1 MKVGVNGAVRDI
13 SDLKAGVSGA
23 VRSASEVYV
32 GVNGAVKKVWPLLP
46 IGTQYVFDT
55 VGNGTWECPVSGNWK
70 IELHGGGGG
79 GSRGEMG
86 IFSVGAGGGGS
97 GAEGVF
103 RLTSG
108 VAYDYTVGKGG
119 ARSSKGEKTIFG
131 EHSITGG
138 GAGPYSVLD
147 SAAIG
152 VPSDGLT
159 SIASANN
166 SKIGGFGNIN
176 KTSQTYG
183 NGGDGGT
190 SSYPT
195 SNTAGKNGA
204 IILTYM
210 G

>member
-1 MKVGVNGAVRDI
+1 MKIGVNGAVRDI
-13 SDLKAGVSGA
+13 SDLKVGASGA
-23 VRSASEVYV
+23 VRSVSEAYV
-32 GVNGAVKKVWPLLP
+32 GVSGAVKKVWPLLP
-46 IGTQYVFDT
+46 VGTQYVFDT

-79 GSRGEMG
+79 GSRGVLG
-86 IFSVGAGGGGS
+86 NFSTGAGGGGS

-108 VAYDYTVGKGG
+108 TVYDYIVGEGG
-119 ARSSKGEKTIFG
+119 ARSSNGGKTVFG

-138 GAGPYSVLD
+138 GSGPYSMLD
-147 SAAIG
+147 RATIG

-166 SKIGGFGNIN
+166 SKIGGLGNVN
-176 KTSQTYG
+176 NTSQKYG

-195 SNTAGKNGA
+195 SNTAGENGA
-204 IILTYM
+204 IILTYI